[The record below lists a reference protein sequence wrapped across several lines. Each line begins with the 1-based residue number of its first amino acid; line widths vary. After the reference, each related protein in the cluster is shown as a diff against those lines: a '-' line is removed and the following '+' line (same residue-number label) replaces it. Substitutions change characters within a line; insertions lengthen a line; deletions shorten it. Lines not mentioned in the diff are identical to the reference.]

1 MLMKK
6 LIILIF
12 FAMMTGISFAQDPL
26 FSQYYAA
33 PLYLNPAFAGTD
45 SSARISFNYRNQWP
59 AILGQFTTY
68 DLEYSQ
74 YLEAI
79 HGGFGLMAWKD
90 NAGSGTISTT
100 NISGIYSY
108 LMNVTNDFS
117 LSIGVQGA
125 YMQKNLDWNKLTFN
139 TPVTPGIGFIYT
151 TQEVTPKG
159 ESRFFDL
166 SAGIVGY
173 TKEFYFGASVDHITQ
188 PSEGF
193 ISQGNNLPIKFMGN
207 LGAMIPLNNSS
218 IPIYL
223 SPNIIFI
230 QQQNFQQISMGV
242 YIQRSWLVAGMWY
255 RINDA
260 IITTIGL
267 QRWGMILGYSY
278 DITVNKLSNAT
289 GGAHELSLGYRFHS
303 KAKKEGFHSIN
314 TPSF

>member
-1 MLMKK
+1 
-6 LIILIF
+6 
-12 FAMMTGISFAQDPL
+12 
-26 FSQYYAA
+26 
-33 PLYLNPAFAGTD
+33 
-45 SSARISFNYRNQWP
+45 
-59 AILGQFTTY
+59 
-68 DLEYSQ
+68 
-74 YLEAI
+74 
-79 HGGFGLMAWKD
+79 MAWKD

-108 LMNVTNDFS
+108 FMNVTKDFS

-125 YMQKNLDWNKLTFN
+125 YMQKNLDWNKLTFGDEID
-139 TPVTPGIGFIYT
+139 PRYGFIYRT
-151 TQEVTPKG
+151 TMFTPNN
-159 ESRFFDL
+159 ESSFFDY

-173 TKEFYFGASVDHITQ
+173 TKELYFGGTVDHITQ

-193 ISQGNNLPIKFMGN
+193 LPEKTPLPMKFTGN

-260 IITTIGL
+260 IVTTIGL
-267 QRWGMILGYSY
+267 QRWGMMLGYSY
-278 DITVNKLSNAT
+278 DITVDKLSNAT
-289 GGAHELSLGYRFHS
+289 GGAHELSLGFRFHS